1 MDDIPELTTP
11 KQNTFSRLAPWITLT
26 LIIGVTAFVLYQMG
40 RVWWCVGAPGSP
52 GSPESPESEA
62 FLWVGD
68 IWSMHNSQHLVDP
81 YSFSHLLHGVIFAW
95 VIYWIKPLRIQPLAW
110 RLVPAVTLEAGWEIF
125 ENTPLVI
132 NRYREATMALGY
144 SGDSI
149 GNSLGDIACC
159 IIGFLIATG
168 VRWYW
173 SLSLFIATELVML
186 FAIRDNLTL
195 NVIMLIYPIE
205 AIQQWQMAGM

>member
-1 MDDIPELTTP
+1 MSDSPDLTTS
-11 KQNTFSRLAPWITLT
+11 KQSTLYRAAPWITLM
-26 LIIGVTAFVLYQMG
+26 LIIGVTVIVLYQMG
-40 RVWWCVGAPGSP
+40 RVWWCVGGEGYS
-52 GSPESPESEA
+52 GSEA
-62 FLWVGD
+62 FLWASD
-68 IWSMHNSQHLVDP
+68 IWSMHNSQHLVDA
-81 YSFSHLLHGVIFAW
+81 YSFSHLLHGLIFAW
-95 VIYWIKPLRIQPLAW
+95 MIYWIKPLRKQPLAW
-110 RLVPAVTLEAGWEIF
+110 RLVPAVVLEAGWEIF

-149 GNSLGDIACC
+149 GNSLGDLASC
-159 IIGFLIATG
+159 IVGFLIASG

-186 FAIRDNLTL
+186 SAIRDNLTL

>member
-1 MDDIPELTTP
+1 MNESLPP
-11 KQNTFSRLAPWITLT
+11 KPSNTRHLAPWLT
-26 LIIGVTAFVLYQMG
+26 LALLLAVTVFTLYQMG
-40 RVWWCVGAPGSP
+40 RVWWCVGGEGYAG
-52 GSPESPESEA
+52 SEA
-62 FLWVGD
+62 FLWASDV
-68 IWSMHNSQHLVDP
+68 WSMHNSQHLVDA
-81 YSFSHLLHGVIFAW
+81 YSFSHLLHGLVFAW
-95 VIYWIKPLRIQPLAW
+95 VFYWIKPLRKQAFTW
-110 RLVPAVTLEAGWEIF
+110 RLSAAVLLEAGWEIF

-159 IIGFLIATG
+159 ILGFLIATG

-186 FAIRDNLTL
+186 FVIRDNLTL

-205 AIQQWQMAGM
+205 AIQQWQTAGI